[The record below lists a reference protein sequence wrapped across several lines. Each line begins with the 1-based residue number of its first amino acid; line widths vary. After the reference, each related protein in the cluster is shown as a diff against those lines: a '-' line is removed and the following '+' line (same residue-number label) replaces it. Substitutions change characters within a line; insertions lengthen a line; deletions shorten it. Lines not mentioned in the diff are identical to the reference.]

1 MSQSN
6 VIFAAI
12 FVAYLVFITMRGEV
26 PIYLGLLLKSP
37 AASSPL
43 ANPVATGQANSTGGV
58 VGDFANAAVAAA
70 PYVAAF

>member
-37 AASSPL
+37 APSSPL
-43 ANPVATGQANSTGGV
+43 ANPVATGQGA